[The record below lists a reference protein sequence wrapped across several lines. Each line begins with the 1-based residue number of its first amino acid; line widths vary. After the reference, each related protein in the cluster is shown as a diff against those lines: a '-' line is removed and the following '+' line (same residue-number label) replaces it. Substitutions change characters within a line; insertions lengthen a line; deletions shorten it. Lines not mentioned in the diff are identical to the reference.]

1 MSVCLLQI
9 IDFPSNSEDQ
19 NAIVSLVAEKAF
31 DRLEW
36 CYLWSVLQVMGFN
49 DRSISMIE
57 LLKVNPSTV
66 VITSSNYSARFKI
79 FPSGLPST
87 STFICFIFKT
97 CCPDNTAVGGFRT
110 NHYSRHTLHL
120 SLCRWYFNLYKK
132 SF

>member
-9 IDFPSNSEDQ
+9 IDFASNSEDQ
-19 NAIVSLVAEKAF
+19 NAILSLVAEKAF
-31 DRLEW
+31 DRHIFNRVCPYLTQNWVKTTQHFLE
-36 CYLWSVLQVMGFN
+36 C
-49 DRSISMIE
+49 MIK

-120 SLCRWYFNLYKK
+120 SVCR
-132 SF
+132 